1 MEQILTVS
9 QVNGRLKKL
18 LDGDLHL
25 KSIFVRGEISNFTHH
40 LKTGHFYFTL
50 KDEKNALKGIM
61 FKWNAEGLRFMP
73 QNGMSVIAFGSVQ
86 LYERDGVCQLYCVD
100 MQPDGVGAL
109 YAAFEQLK
117 GKLAAEGLFDPAH
130 KRSLPPFPGRIGVIT
145 AKTGAALQDIIQI
158 LGRRYPLGELLLIPA
173 LVQGDGAP
181 ESLCEALRQGAVLA
195 EKGFIDLLII
205 GRGGGSLED
214 LWAFNDERVA
224 RAVYHF
230 PVPVISAVGHET
242 DYTICDF
249 AADLRA
255 PTPSAAAEL
264 AAPDCGAL
272 ADEVSAIKAALSRAV
287 ETKLGLLGQRV
298 GLLSGRLA
306 AVSPKRVLEQAEK
319 RQAELARRLPKA
331 LAASLR
337 QRELLLQKAAAGL
350 EALSPLKVLAR
361 GYSITYKNGEI
372 VRDVKALQPGDQLQ
386 TYFADGTAE
395 SQVTALHS
403 SKKRR
408 K

>member
-1 MEQILTVS
+1 MDQILTVS
-9 QVNGRLKKL
+9 QVNGHLKKL
-18 LDGDLHL
+18 LDGDLQL
-25 KSIFVRGEISNFTHH
+25 KNIFVRGEISNFTHH

-61 FKWNAEGLRFMP
+61 FKWNTEGLRFMP
-73 QNGMSVIAFGSVQ
+73 KNGMSVIAFGSIQ

-100 MQPDGVGAL
+100 MQPDGIGAL

-117 GKLAAEGLFDPAH
+117 EKLAAEGLFDPAH
-130 KRSLPPFPGRIGVIT
+130 KRPLPPFPKRIAVIT

-173 LVQGDGAP
+173 LVQGSGAP
-181 ESLCEALRQGAVLA
+181 ESLCEALRQGALLA
-195 EKGFIDLLII
+195 ERGLVDLLII

-224 RAVYHF
+224 RAVYSF

-264 AAPDCGAL
+264 AAPDCSVL
-272 ADEVSAIKAALSRAV
+272 ADELHAIRAALLRAM
-287 ETKLGLLGQRV
+287 ETRLGLLGQQTK
-298 GLLSGRLA
+298 LLTGRLA
-306 AVSPKRVLEQAEK
+306 AVSPERVLCAAEK
-319 RQAELARRLPKA
+319 RQAELAGRLPKA

-361 GYSITYKNGEI
+361 GYSITYKDGEI
-372 VRDVKALQPGDQLQ
+372 VREAAALQPGDLLQ

-395 SQVTALHS
+395 SQVTALHK